1 MADEQDNSSD
11 LAVLGFFAG
20 GFIGY
25 LLRPS
30 YPYLHIGQLPFET
43 VITRGARLDEFD
55 SLLYGPIAEVS
66 FNYIVVGAI
75 LGLFIGWIVG
85 KLIR

>member
-30 YPYLHIGQLPFET
+30 YPYLSIGQLPFET
-43 VITRGARLDEFD
+43 VITRGARLDEVD
-55 SLLYGPIAEVS
+55 SFLCPIAEVS

-75 LGLFIGWIVG
+75 LGLFIGWTVG

>member
-1 MADEQDNSSD
+1 MAHEEDNSSD
-11 LAVLGFFAG
+11 LGVLGFFVG

-30 YPYLHIGQLPFET
+30 HPYIGQLPLET
-43 VITRGARLDEFD
+43 IITRGAKLDEFD
-55 SLLYGPIAEVS
+55 SFLYGPMAEVS

-75 LGLFIGWIVG
+75 LGLFIGWTVG

>member
-1 MADEQDNSSD
+1 MAHEEDNSSD

-30 YPYLHIGQLPFET
+30 YPYLHIGQLPFGFGT
-43 VITRGARLDEFD
+43 ILLNRRLHHFAIPLREFHHTNMVF
-55 SLLYGPIAEVS
+55 SRMLL
-66 FNYIVVGAI
+66 
-75 LGLFIGWIVG
+75 
-85 KLIR
+85 

>member
-1 MADEQDNSSD
+1 MAHEEDNSSD

-30 YPYLHIGQLPFET
+30 HPYIGQLPFET
-43 VITRGARLDEFD
+43 VITRGAKLEEFD
-55 SLLYGPIAEVS
+55 SFLYGPIAEVS

-75 LGLFIGWIVG
+75 LGLFIGWTVG

>member
-30 YPYLHIGQLPFET
+30 YPYLNIGQLPFET

-55 SLLYGPIAEVS
+55 SFLYGPIAEVS

>member
-1 MADEQDNSSD
+1 MVYEKDNSGD
-11 LAVLGFFAG
+11 LGVLGFFVG

-30 YPYLHIGQLPFET
+30 HPYIGQLPLET
-43 VITRGARLDEFD
+43 IITRGAKLDEFD
-55 SLLYGPIAEVS
+55 SFLYGPMAGVS
-66 FNYIVVGAI
+66 FNYIVAGAI